1 MKLRCAINFT
11 KIRVITKGIF
21 FKKYY
26 IIMSC
31 SSNRN
36 FVYGP
41 FDSKKEAEIERDNI
55 ITSTLFY
62 TDDDRKHFDDYYFD

>member
-1 MKLRCAINFT
+1 
-11 KIRVITKGIF
+11 
-21 FKKYY
+21 
-26 IIMSC
+26 MSC